1 MDFNMEKQG
10 VNRSEIVYEG
20 SAEQPVDCDVTLPD
34 YCPDIMRILRCTIT
48 PGIATAGASGD
59 RVTAEGTAVVRVI
72 YVSDSGRISCYE
84 QTVPFSKS
92 INVSG
97 LEENVCVR
105 AVASTQYCNC
115 RAVNQRRADIHGCI
129 AISFTVTAIKKQEI
143 LCGVNGAG
151 VQLRKKSMKIS
162 DMICRL
168 EKMFV
173 LNEVKELDEDSPAVL
188 RILHTRACARVSEV
202 KAITNKILLKG
213 EVWAKITY
221 CTDDGQVCC
230 VEHTMPI
237 SQIIEAEGIDENT
250 NNCVHLD
257 VCSFEAVPK
266 ADSAGEMKLMDI
278 TARVTAFVT
287 ACCEKELET
296 VCDAYSTEYEADC
309 EKQMMSLETLSGT
322 FSDICLCRG
331 TIEAPEA
338 VADITDVWCTG
349 VTEKSFIVSGKVKI
363 SGSLSVCVLYQ
374 SADSQPCMAEKSIDY
389 EYERDVSVQGANAR
403 CEPWVYP
410 GECVA
415 SAGGSG
421 KIEIKA
427 EINISA
433 EIYEINEDRIISN
446 ISVDESKTRQST
458 AAALTIYYS
467 EQGES
472 VWNIARRYNTTVE
485 AVMNENGLDSETV
498 GSRRMLLI
506 PSV

>member
-446 ISVDESKTRQST
+446 ITVDESKTRQST

>member
-1 MDFNMEKQG
+1 MDFNMEKQEIS
-10 VNRSEIVYEG
+10 RSEIVYDG
-20 SAEQPVDCDVTLPD
+20 SVEQPVDCDVTLPD

-48 PGIATAGASGD
+48 PGIASSGASGD
-59 RVTAEGTAVVRVI
+59 RVTAEGTAAVRII
-72 YVSDSGRISCYE
+72 YVSDSGKISCYE

-92 INVSG
+92 VNVSG
-97 LEENVCVR
+97 LGENVCVR
-105 AVASTQYCNC
+105 AAASAEYCNC

-129 AISFTVTAIKKQEI
+129 AVSFTVTAVKKQEI
-143 LCGVNGAG
+143 LCGVQGAG
-151 VQLRKKSMKIS
+151 VQLKKKNMKVS
-162 DMICRL
+162 STVCRL

-173 LNEVKELDEDSPAVL
+173 LNEVKELEEESPSVL
-188 RILHTRACARVSEV
+188 RILHTRACARAGEV

-266 ADSAGEMKLMDI
+266 ADSSGEMKLMDV
-278 TARVTAFVT
+278 TARVSAFVT
-287 ACCEKELET
+287 ASCEKEIET

-309 EKQMMSLETLSGT
+309 EKQMMSLEILSGT

-331 TIEAPEA
+331 SFEGSEDIAE
-338 VADITDVWCTG
+338 ITDVWCTG
-349 VTEKSFIVSGKVKI
+349 ITGKAFVNSGKVKI
-363 SGSLSVCVLYQ
+363 SGSLNVCVLYQ
-374 SADSQPCMAEKSIDY
+374 NTDSQPGMAEKAIDY
-389 EYERDVSVQGANAR
+389 EYERDVAVQGANAR
-403 CEPWVYP
+403 CEPWIYP
-410 GECVA
+410 GDCMA
-415 SAGGSG
+415 SAGVSG

-427 EINISA
+427 EINIGA
-433 EIYEINEDRIISN
+433 EIYEVSEDRIISS
-446 ISVDESKTRQST
+446 ISIDENKTRQNT

>member
-10 VNRSEIVYEG
+10 VNRMEIVYEA

-48 PGIATAGASGD
+48 PGIATAGATGD
-59 RVTAEGTAVVRVI
+59 RITAEGTAVVRVI
-72 YVSDSGRISCYE
+72 YVSDSGKISCYE

-92 INVSG
+92 VNVSG
-97 LEENVCVR
+97 LGEDVCVR
-105 AVASTQYCNC
+105 AAASTQYCNC
-115 RAVNQRRADIHGCI
+115 RAVNPRRADIHGCI

-151 VQLRKKSMKIS
+151 VQLKKKSMKVS

-213 EVWAKITY
+213 EVWGKITY
-221 CTDDGQVCC
+221 CTEEGQVCC

-257 VCSFEAVPK
+257 VCSFETVPK

-349 VTEKSFIVSGKVKI
+349 VTEKAFIVSGKVKI
-363 SGSLSVCVLYQ
+363 SGSLSLCVLYQ
-374 SADSQPCMAEKSIDY
+374 SADSQPCMAEKAIDY
-389 EYERDVSVQGANAR
+389 EYERDVSIQGANAR

-415 SAGGSG
+415 SAGASG

-433 EIYEINEDRIISN
+433 EIYEVSEDRIISN
-446 ISVDESKTRQST
+446 ITVDESKARQST

-467 EQGES
+467 EEGES

-485 AVMNENGLDSETV
+485 AVMNENNLDSETV

>member
-1 MDFNMEKQG
+1 MDFNMEKQEI
-10 VNRSEIVYEG
+10 NRIELVYEG

-48 PGIATAGASGD
+48 SGIASAGASGD
-59 RVTAEGTAVVRVI
+59 RVTAEGTAVVRII
-72 YVSDSGRISCYE
+72 YVSDSGKISCYE
-84 QTVPFSKS
+84 QTLPFSKS
-92 INVSG
+92 VNVSG
-97 LEENVCVR
+97 LGEDVCVR
-105 AVASTQYCNC
+105 AAASVQYCNC

-129 AISFTVTAIKKQEI
+129 AVSFAVTAVKKQEL
-143 LCGVNGAG
+143 LCGADGAG
-151 VQLRKKSMKIS
+151 VQLKKKSVKAS

-173 LNEVKELDEDSPAVL
+173 LNEVKELDDESPAVL
-188 RILHTRACARVSEV
+188 RILHTRACASVSEV

-213 EVWAKITY
+213 EVWAKIAY
-221 CTDDGQVCC
+221 CTDDGRVCC
-230 VEHTMPI
+230 VEHTMPV
-237 SQIIEAEGIDENT
+237 SQIIEAQGIDENT
-250 NNCVHLD
+250 DNCVHLD

-278 TARVTAFVT
+278 TARVSAFVT
-287 ACCEKELET
+287 ACREKELET
-296 VCDAYSTEYEADC
+296 VCDAYSTQYEAEC
-309 EKQMMSLETLSGT
+309 EKQMMSFETLSGS

-331 TIEAPEA
+331 SIEAPEA
-338 VADITDVWCTG
+338 VAEITDVWCTG
-349 VTEKSFIVSGKVKI
+349 VTEKAFIVSGKVKVN
-363 SGSLSVCVLYQ
+363 GSLGVCVLYQ
-374 SADSQPCMAEKSIDY
+374 NADSQPCLAERAIDY
-389 EYERDVSVQGANAR
+389 EYERDVAVQGPNAR

-410 GECVA
+410 GECMA
-415 SAGGSG
+415 SAGASG

-433 EIYEINEDRIISN
+433 EVYEVSEDRIISG
-446 ISVDESKTRQST
+446 ISVDESRARHSA

-467 EQGES
+467 EEGES

-485 AVMNENGLDSETV
+485 AVMNENGLESETV

>member
-10 VNRSEIVYEG
+10 INRSEIVYEG
-20 SAEQPVDCDVTLPD
+20 SVEQPVDCDVTLPD

-48 PGIATAGASGD
+48 PGIASAGASGD
-59 RVTAEGTAVVRVI
+59 RVTSEGTAVVRII
-72 YVSDSGRISCYE
+72 YVSDSGKISCYE

-92 INVSG
+92 VNVSG
-97 LEENVCVR
+97 LSENVCVR

-129 AISFTVTAIKKQEI
+129 AISFMVTAVKKQEI
-143 LCGVNGAG
+143 LCGVKGGG
-151 VQLRKKSMKIS
+151 VQLKKKNMKVS
-162 DMICRL
+162 DTICRL

-173 LNEVKELDEDSPAVL
+173 LNEVKELDEDSPAVM
-188 RILHTRACARVSEV
+188 RILNTRACARVSEV

-221 CTDDGQVCC
+221 CTEDGGVCC

-237 SQIIEAEGIDENT
+237 SQIIEAEGIDENS

-257 VCSFEAVPK
+257 VCSFEVVPK
-266 ADSAGEMKLMDI
+266 ADSASEMKLMDI
-278 TARVTAFVT
+278 TARVSAFVT
-287 ACCEKELET
+287 ASCEKELET

-309 EKQMMSLETLSGT
+309 EKQMMSLETLAGS

-338 VADITDVWCTG
+338 VSEIIDVWCTG
-349 VTEKSFIVSGKVKI
+349 VTEKAFIVSGKVKI

-374 SADSQPCMAEKSIDY
+374 SADSQPCMAEKTLDY
-389 EYERDVSVQGANAR
+389 EYERDVSMSGANGR

-415 SAGGSG
+415 SGGGSG

-433 EIYEINEDRIISN
+433 ELYEVNEDRIISS
-446 ISVDESKTRQST
+446 IAVDESKARQNT

-485 AVMNENGLDSETV
+485 AVMNENGLDSETI

>member
-1 MDFNMEKQG
+1 MEKQG
-10 VNRSEIVYEG
+10 VNRMEIVYEA

-59 RVTAEGTAVVRVI
+59 RITAEGTAVVRVI
-72 YVSDSGRISCYE
+72 YVSDSGKISCYE

-92 INVSG
+92 VNVSG
-97 LEENVCVR
+97 LGEDVCVR
-105 AVASTQYCNC
+105 ASASTQYCNC

-143 LCGVNGAG
+143 LCGVRGAG
-151 VQLRKKSMKIS
+151 VQLKKKSMKVS

-173 LNEVKELDEDSPAVL
+173 LNEVKELDEESPAVL

-221 CTDDGQVCC
+221 CTDEGQVCC

-331 TIEAPEA
+331 SIEAPEA

-349 VTEKSFIVSGKVKI
+349 VTEKAFIVSGKVKI

-374 SADSQPCMAEKSIDY
+374 SADSQPCMAEKAIDY

-415 SAGGSG
+415 SAGASG

-433 EIYEINEDRIISN
+433 EIYEISEDRIISN
-446 ISVDESKTRQST
+446 ITVDESRARQST

-467 EQGES
+467 EEGES

-485 AVMNENGLDSETV
+485 AVMNENNLDSETV

>member
-10 VNRSEIVYEG
+10 VNRMEIVYEA

-59 RVTAEGTAVVRVI
+59 RITAEGTAVVRVI

-92 INVSG
+92 VNVSG
-97 LEENVCVR
+97 LGEDVCVR
-105 AVASTQYCNC
+105 AAASTQYCNC

-151 VQLRKKSMKIS
+151 VQLKKKSMKVS

-213 EVWAKITY
+213 EVWGKITY
-221 CTDDGQVCC
+221 CTEEGQVCC

-257 VCSFEAVPK
+257 VCSFETVPK

-349 VTEKSFIVSGKVKI
+349 VTEKAFIVSGKVKI
-363 SGSLSVCVLYQ
+363 SGSLSLCVLYQ
-374 SADSQPCMAEKSIDY
+374 SADSQPCMAEKAIDY
-389 EYERDVSVQGANAR
+389 EYERDVSIQGANAR

-415 SAGGSG
+415 SAGASG

-433 EIYEINEDRIISN
+433 EIYEVSEDRIISN
-446 ISVDESKTRQST
+446 ITVDESKARQST

-467 EQGES
+467 EEGES

-485 AVMNENGLDSETV
+485 AVMNENNLDSETV

>member
-10 VNRSEIVYEG
+10 VNRMEIVYEA

-59 RVTAEGTAVVRVI
+59 RITAEGTAVVRVI
-72 YVSDSGRISCYE
+72 YVSDSGKISCYE

-92 INVSG
+92 VNVSG
-97 LEENVCVR
+97 LGEDVCVR
-105 AVASTQYCNC
+105 AAASTQYCNC

-129 AISFTVTAIKKQEI
+129 AISFTVTAIKKQGI

-151 VQLRKKSMKIS
+151 VQLKKKSIKVS

-213 EVWAKITY
+213 EVWGKITY
-221 CTDDGQVCC
+221 CTEEGQVCC

-257 VCSFEAVPK
+257 VCSFETVPK

-349 VTEKSFIVSGKVKI
+349 VTEKAFIVSGKVKI
-363 SGSLSVCVLYQ
+363 SGSLSLCVLYQ
-374 SADSQPCMAEKSIDY
+374 SADSQPCMAEKAIDY
-389 EYERDVSVQGANAR
+389 EYERDVSIQGANAR

-415 SAGGSG
+415 SAAGSG

-427 EINISA
+427 EINIST
-433 EIYEINEDRIISN
+433 EIYEVSEDRIISN
-446 ISVDESKTRQST
+446 ITVDESKARQST

-467 EQGES
+467 EEGES

-485 AVMNENGLDSETV
+485 AVMNENNLDSETV

>member
-10 VNRSEIVYEG
+10 VNRMEIVYEA

-59 RVTAEGTAVVRVI
+59 RITAEGTAVVRVI

-92 INVSG
+92 VNVSSLG
-97 LEENVCVR
+97 EDVCVR
-105 AVASTQYCNC
+105 AAASTQYCNC

-151 VQLRKKSMKIS
+151 VQLKKKSIKVS

-213 EVWAKITY
+213 EVWGKITY
-221 CTDDGQVCC
+221 CTEEGQVCC

-257 VCSFEAVPK
+257 VCSFETVPK

-349 VTEKSFIVSGKVKI
+349 VTEKAFIVSGKVKI
-363 SGSLSVCVLYQ
+363 SGSLSLCVLYQ
-374 SADSQPCMAEKSIDY
+374 SADSQPCMAEKAIDY
-389 EYERDVSVQGANAR
+389 EYERDVSIQGANAR

-415 SAGGSG
+415 SAAGSG

-433 EIYEINEDRIISN
+433 EIYEVSEDRIISN
-446 ISVDESKTRQST
+446 ITVDESKARQST

-467 EQGES
+467 EEGES

-485 AVMNENGLDSETV
+485 AVMNENNLDSETV

>member
-10 VNRSEIVYEG
+10 VNRMEIVYEA

-59 RVTAEGTAVVRVI
+59 RITAEGTAVVRVI
-72 YVSDSGRISCYE
+72 YVSDSGKISCYE

-92 INVSG
+92 VNVSG
-97 LEENVCVR
+97 LGEDVCVR
-105 AVASTQYCNC
+105 AAASTQYCNC

-151 VQLRKKSMKIS
+151 VQLKKKSMKVS

-188 RILHTRACARVSEV
+188 RILHTRACVRVSEV

-213 EVWAKITY
+213 EVWGKITY
-221 CTDDGQVCC
+221 CTEDGQVCC

-257 VCSFEAVPK
+257 VCSFETVPK

-349 VTEKSFIVSGKVKI
+349 VTEKAFIVSGKVKI
-363 SGSLSVCVLYQ
+363 SGSLSLCVLYQ
-374 SADSQPCMAEKSIDY
+374 SADSQPCMAEKAIDY
-389 EYERDVSVQGANAR
+389 EYERDVSIQGANAR

-415 SAGGSG
+415 SAAGSG

-433 EIYEINEDRIISN
+433 EIYEVSEDRIISN
-446 ISVDESKTRQST
+446 ITVDESKARQST

-467 EQGES
+467 EEGES

-485 AVMNENGLDSETV
+485 AVMNENNLDSETV

>member
-10 VNRSEIVYEG
+10 VNRMEIVYEA

-48 PGIATAGASGD
+48 PGIATAGATGD
-59 RVTAEGTAVVRVI
+59 RITAEGTAVVRVI
-72 YVSDSGRISCYE
+72 YVSDSGKISCYE

-92 INVSG
+92 VNVSG
-97 LEENVCVR
+97 LGEDVCVR
-105 AVASTQYCNC
+105 AAASTQYCNC

-151 VQLRKKSMKIS
+151 VQLKKKSMKVS

-213 EVWAKITY
+213 EVWGKITY
-221 CTDDGQVCC
+221 CTEEGQVCC

-257 VCSFEAVPK
+257 VCSFETVPK

-349 VTEKSFIVSGKVKI
+349 VTEKAFIVSGKVKI
-363 SGSLSVCVLYQ
+363 SGSLSLCVLYQ
-374 SADSQPCMAEKSIDY
+374 SADSQPCMAEKAIDY
-389 EYERDVSVQGANAR
+389 EYERDVSIQGANAR

-415 SAGGSG
+415 SAAGSG
-421 KIEIKA
+421 KIGIKA

-433 EIYEINEDRIISN
+433 EIYEVSEDRIISN
-446 ISVDESKTRQST
+446 ITVDESKARQST

-467 EQGES
+467 EEGES

-485 AVMNENGLDSETV
+485 AVMNENNLDSETV

>member
-1 MDFNMEKQG
+1 MEKQG
-10 VNRSEIVYEG
+10 VNRMEIVYEA

-59 RVTAEGTAVVRVI
+59 RITAEGTAVVRVI
-72 YVSDSGRISCYE
+72 YVSDSGKISCYE

-92 INVSG
+92 VNVSG
-97 LEENVCVR
+97 LGEDVCVR
-105 AVASTQYCNC
+105 AAASTQYCNC

-129 AISFTVTAIKKQEI
+129 AISFTVMAIKKQEI
-143 LCGVNGAG
+143 LCGVRGAG
-151 VQLRKKSMKIS
+151 VQLKKKSMKVS
-162 DMICRL
+162 DMICRM

-213 EVWAKITY
+213 EVWGKITY
-221 CTDDGQVCC
+221 CTEDGQVCC

-237 SQIIEAEGIDENT
+237 SQIIEAQGIDENT

-309 EKQMMSLETLSGT
+309 EKQMMSLETLLGT

-331 TIEAPEA
+331 SIEAPEA

-349 VTEKSFIVSGKVKI
+349 VTEKAFIVSGKVKI
-363 SGSLSVCVLYQ
+363 SGSLSLCVLYQ
-374 SADSQPCMAEKSIDY
+374 SADSQPCMAEKAIDY
-389 EYERDVSVQGANAR
+389 EYERDVSIQGANAR

-415 SAGGSG
+415 SAAGSG

-433 EIYEINEDRIISN
+433 EIYEVSEDRIISN
-446 ISVDESKTRQST
+446 ITVDESKVRQST

-467 EQGES
+467 EEGES

-485 AVMNENGLDSETV
+485 AVMNENNLDSETV

>member
-10 VNRSEIVYEG
+10 VNRMEIVYEA

-48 PGIATAGASGD
+48 PGIATAGVTGD
-59 RVTAEGTAVVRVI
+59 RITAEGTAVVRVI
-72 YVSDSGRISCYE
+72 YVSDSGKISCYE

-92 INVSG
+92 VNVSG
-97 LEENVCVR
+97 LGEDVCVR
-105 AVASTQYCNC
+105 AAASTQYCNC

-129 AISFTVTAIKKQEI
+129 AISFTATAIKKQEI

-151 VQLRKKSMKIS
+151 VQLKKKSMKVS

-213 EVWAKITY
+213 EVWGKITY
-221 CTDDGQVCC
+221 CTEEGQVCC

-257 VCSFEAVPK
+257 VCSFETVPK

-349 VTEKSFIVSGKVKI
+349 VTEKAFIVSGKVKI
-363 SGSLSVCVLYQ
+363 SGSLSLCVLYQ
-374 SADSQPCMAEKSIDY
+374 SADSQPCMAEKAIDY
-389 EYERDVSVQGANAR
+389 EYERDVSIQGANAR

-415 SAGGSG
+415 SAAGSG

-433 EIYEINEDRIISN
+433 EIYEVSEDRIISN
-446 ISVDESKTRQST
+446 ITVDESKARQST

-467 EQGES
+467 EEGES

-485 AVMNENGLDSETV
+485 AVMNENNLDSETV

>member
-1 MDFNMEKQG
+1 
-10 VNRSEIVYEG
+10 
-20 SAEQPVDCDVTLPD
+20 
-34 YCPDIMRILRCTIT
+34 
-48 PGIATAGASGD
+48 
-59 RVTAEGTAVVRVI
+59 
-72 YVSDSGRISCYE
+72 
-84 QTVPFSKS
+84 
-92 INVSG
+92 
-97 LEENVCVR
+97 
-105 AVASTQYCNC
+105 
-115 RAVNQRRADIHGCI
+115 
-129 AISFTVTAIKKQEI
+129 
-143 LCGVNGAG
+143 
-151 VQLRKKSMKIS
+151 MKVS

-213 EVWAKITY
+213 EVWGKITY
-221 CTDDGQVCC
+221 CTEEGQVCC

-349 VTEKSFIVSGKVKI
+349 VTEKAFIVSGKVKI
-363 SGSLSVCVLYQ
+363 SGSLSLCVLYQ
-374 SADSQPCMAEKSIDY
+374 SADSQPCMAEKAIDY
-389 EYERDVSVQGANAR
+389 EYERDVSIQGANAR

-415 SAGGSG
+415 SAGASG

-433 EIYEINEDRIISN
+433 EIYEVSEDRIISN
-446 ISVDESKTRQST
+446 ITVDESKARQST

-467 EQGES
+467 EEGES

-485 AVMNENGLDSETV
+485 AVMNENNLDSETV

>member
-10 VNRSEIVYEG
+10 VNRMEIVYEA

-446 ISVDESKTRQST
+446 ITVDESKTRQST

>member
-48 PGIATAGASGD
+48 PGIATAGATGD

-237 SQIIEAEGIDENT
+237 SQIIEADGIDENT

-467 EQGES
+467 EEGES

-485 AVMNENGLDSETV
+485 AVMNENNLDSETV

>member
-10 VNRSEIVYEG
+10 VNRMEIVYEA

-59 RVTAEGTAVVRVI
+59 RITAEGTAVVRVI
-72 YVSDSGRISCYE
+72 YVSDSGKISCYE

-92 INVSG
+92 VNVSG
-97 LEENVCVR
+97 LGEDVCVR
-105 AVASTQYCNC
+105 AAASTQYCNC

-151 VQLRKKSMKIS
+151 VQLKKKSMKVS

-213 EVWAKITY
+213 EVWGKITY
-221 CTDDGQVCC
+221 CTEDGQVCC

-257 VCSFEAVPK
+257 VCSFETVPK

-349 VTEKSFIVSGKVKI
+349 VTEKVFIVSGKVKI
-363 SGSLSVCVLYQ
+363 SGSLSLCVLYQ
-374 SADSQPCMAEKSIDY
+374 SADSQPCMAEKAIDY
-389 EYERDVSVQGANAR
+389 EYERDVSIQGANAR

-415 SAGGSG
+415 SAAGSG

-433 EIYEINEDRIISN
+433 EIYEISEDRIISN
-446 ISVDESKTRQST
+446 ITVDESKARQST

-467 EQGES
+467 EEGES

-485 AVMNENGLDSETV
+485 AVMNENNLDSETV

>member
-10 VNRSEIVYEG
+10 VNRMEIVYEA

-59 RVTAEGTAVVRVI
+59 RITAEGTAVVRVI
-72 YVSDSGRISCYE
+72 YVSDSGKISCYE

-92 INVSG
+92 VNVSCLG
-97 LEENVCVR
+97 EDVCVR
-105 AVASTQYCNC
+105 AAASTQYCNC

-151 VQLRKKSMKIS
+151 VQLKKKSMKVS

-213 EVWAKITY
+213 EVWGKITY
-221 CTDDGQVCC
+221 CTEEGQVCC

-257 VCSFEAVPK
+257 VCSFETVPK

-349 VTEKSFIVSGKVKI
+349 VTEKAFIVSGKVKI
-363 SGSLSVCVLYQ
+363 SGSLSLCVLYQ
-374 SADSQPCMAEKSIDY
+374 SADSQPCMAEKAIDY
-389 EYERDVSVQGANAR
+389 EYERDVSIQGANAR

-415 SAGGSG
+415 SAAGSG

-433 EIYEINEDRIISN
+433 EIYEVSEDRIISN
-446 ISVDESKTRQST
+446 ITVDESKARQST

-467 EQGES
+467 EEGES

-485 AVMNENGLDSETV
+485 AVMNENNLDSETV

>member
-10 VNRSEIVYEG
+10 VNRMEIVYEA

-59 RVTAEGTAVVRVI
+59 RITAEGTAVVRVI
-72 YVSDSGRISCYE
+72 YVSDSGKISCYE

-92 INVSG
+92 VNVSG
-97 LEENVCVR
+97 LGEDVCVR
-105 AVASTQYCNC
+105 AAASTQYCNC

-151 VQLRKKSMKIS
+151 VQLKKKSIKVS

-213 EVWAKITY
+213 EVWGKITY
-221 CTDDGQVCC
+221 CTEEGQVCC

-257 VCSFEAVPK
+257 VCSFETVPK

-349 VTEKSFIVSGKVKI
+349 VTEKAFIVSGKVKI
-363 SGSLSVCVLYQ
+363 SGSLSLCVLYQ
-374 SADSQPCMAEKSIDY
+374 SADSQPCMAEKAIDY
-389 EYERDVSVQGANAR
+389 EYERDVSIQGANAR

-415 SAGGSG
+415 SAAGSG

-427 EINISA
+427 EINIST
-433 EIYEINEDRIISN
+433 EIYEVSEDRIISN
-446 ISVDESKTRQST
+446 ITVDESKARQST

-467 EQGES
+467 EEGES

-485 AVMNENGLDSETV
+485 AVMNENNLDSETV

>member
-10 VNRSEIVYEG
+10 VNRMEIVYEA

-59 RVTAEGTAVVRVI
+59 RITAEGTAVVRVI
-72 YVSDSGRISCYE
+72 YVSDSGKISCYE

-92 INVSG
+92 VNVSG
-97 LEENVCVR
+97 LGEDVCVR
-105 AVASTQYCNC
+105 AAASTQYCNC

-143 LCGVNGAG
+143 LCGINGAG
-151 VQLRKKSMKIS
+151 VQLKKKSMKVS

-213 EVWAKITY
+213 EVWGKITY
-221 CTDDGQVCC
+221 CTEDGQVCC

-237 SQIIEAEGIDENT
+237 SQIIEAQGIDENT

-257 VCSFEAVPK
+257 VCSFETVPK

-349 VTEKSFIVSGKVKI
+349 VTEKAFIVSGKVKI
-363 SGSLSVCVLYQ
+363 SGSLSLCVLYQ
-374 SADSQPCMAEKSIDY
+374 SADSQPCMAEKAIDY
-389 EYERDVSVQGANAR
+389 EYERDVSIQGANAR

-415 SAGGSG
+415 SAAGSG

-433 EIYEINEDRIISN
+433 EIYEVSEDRIISN
-446 ISVDESKTRQST
+446 ITVDESKARQST

-467 EQGES
+467 EEGES

-485 AVMNENGLDSETV
+485 AVMNENNLDSETV

>member
-10 VNRSEIVYEG
+10 VNRMEIVYEA

-59 RVTAEGTAVVRVI
+59 RITAEGTAVVRVI

-92 INVSG
+92 VNVSG
-97 LEENVCVR
+97 LGEDVCVR
-105 AVASTQYCNC
+105 AAASTQYCNC

-151 VQLRKKSMKIS
+151 VQLKKKSMKVS

-213 EVWAKITY
+213 EVWGKITY
-221 CTDDGQVCC
+221 CTEEGQVCC

-257 VCSFEAVPK
+257 VCSFETVPK
-266 ADSAGEMKLMDI
+266 ADSTGEMKLMDI

-349 VTEKSFIVSGKVKI
+349 VTEKAFIVSGNVKI
-363 SGSLSVCVLYQ
+363 SGSLSLCVLYQ
-374 SADSQPCMAEKSIDY
+374 SADSQPCMAEKAIDY
-389 EYERDVSVQGANAR
+389 EYERDVSIQGANAR

-415 SAGGSG
+415 SAGASG

-433 EIYEINEDRIISN
+433 EIYEVSEDRIISN
-446 ISVDESKTRQST
+446 ITVDESKARQST

-467 EQGES
+467 EEGES

-485 AVMNENGLDSETV
+485 AVMNENNLDSETV

>member
-10 VNRSEIVYEG
+10 VNRMEIVYEA

-59 RVTAEGTAVVRVI
+59 RITAEGTAVVRVI

-84 QTVPFSKS
+84 QIVPFSKS
-92 INVSG
+92 VNVSG
-97 LEENVCVR
+97 LGEDVCVR
-105 AVASTQYCNC
+105 AAASTQYCNC

-151 VQLRKKSMKIS
+151 VQLKKKSIKVS

-213 EVWAKITY
+213 EVWGKITY
-221 CTDDGQVCC
+221 CTEEGQVCC

-257 VCSFEAVPK
+257 VCSFETVPK

-331 TIEAPEA
+331 TIEATEA

-349 VTEKSFIVSGKVKI
+349 VTEKAFIVSGKVKI
-363 SGSLSVCVLYQ
+363 SGSLSLCVLYQ
-374 SADSQPCMAEKSIDY
+374 SADSQPCMAEKAIDY
-389 EYERDVSVQGANAR
+389 EYERDVSIQGANAR

-415 SAGGSG
+415 SAAGSG

-433 EIYEINEDRIISN
+433 EIYEVSEDRIISN
-446 ISVDESKTRQST
+446 ITVDESKARQST

-467 EQGES
+467 EEGES

-485 AVMNENGLDSETV
+485 AVMNENNLDSETV

>member
-10 VNRSEIVYEG
+10 INRIEAVYEG
-20 SAEQPVDCDVTLPD
+20 SVEQPVDCDVTLPD

-48 PGIATAGASGD
+48 PGIASAGASGD
-59 RVTAEGTAVVRVI
+59 RITAEGTAVVRVI
-72 YVSDSGRISCYE
+72 YVSDSGKISCYE
-84 QTVPFSKS
+84 QTLPFSKS
-92 INVSG
+92 VNVSG
-97 LEENVCVR
+97 LSEDVCVR
-105 AVASTQYCNC
+105 ASASAQYCNC

-129 AISFTVTAIKKQEI
+129 AISFTVTSVKKQEI
-143 LCGVNGAG
+143 LCGAKGAG
-151 VQLRKKSMKIS
+151 VQLRKKNIKVS
-162 DMICRL
+162 DIICRL
-168 EKMFV
+168 EKMFI
-173 LNEVKELDEDSPAVL
+173 LNEVKELDEESPAVL
-188 RILHTRACARVSEV
+188 RILYTRALARVTEV

-221 CTDDGQVCC
+221 CADDGQVCC

-237 SQIIEAEGIDENT
+237 SQIIEAQGVDENT
-250 NNCVHLD
+250 DNCVHLE

-278 TARVTAFVT
+278 TARVSAFVT
-287 ACCEKELET
+287 SCREKELET

-331 TIEAPEA
+331 GLEAPEA
-338 VADITDVWCTG
+338 VAEIIDVWCTG
-349 VTEKSFIVSGKVKI
+349 VTEKAFVVSGKVKI
-363 SGSLSVCVLYQ
+363 SGSFGVCVIYQ
-374 SADSQPCMAEKSIDY
+374 NADSQPCMAEKAIDY
-389 EYERDVSVQGANAR
+389 EYERDVAVQGQNAR

-433 EIYEINEDRIISN
+433 EIYEVSEDRVISG
-446 ISVDESKTRQST
+446 IAVDEGKVRQNT

>member
-10 VNRSEIVYEG
+10 VNRMEIVYEA

>member
-10 VNRSEIVYEG
+10 VNRMEIVYEA

-48 PGIATAGASGD
+48 PGIATSGASGD
-59 RVTAEGTAVVRVI
+59 RITAEGTAVVRVI
-72 YVSDSGRISCYE
+72 YVSDSGKISCYE

-92 INVSG
+92 VNVSG
-97 LEENVCVR
+97 LGEDVCVR
-105 AVASTQYCNC
+105 ATASTQYCNC

-129 AISFTVTAIKKQEI
+129 AISCTVTAIKKQEI
-143 LCGVNGAG
+143 LCGVRGAG
-151 VQLRKKSMKIS
+151 VQLKKKSMKVS

-173 LNEVKELDEDSPAVL
+173 LNEVKELDEESPAVL

-213 EVWAKITY
+213 EVWGKITY
-221 CTDDGQVCC
+221 CTEDGQVCC

-257 VCSFEAVPK
+257 VCSFETVPK

-349 VTEKSFIVSGKVKI
+349 VTEKAFIVSGKVKI
-363 SGSLSVCVLYQ
+363 SGSLSLCVLYQ
-374 SADSQPCMAEKSIDY
+374 SADSQPCMAEKAIDY
-389 EYERDVSVQGANAR
+389 EYERDVSIQGANAR

-415 SAGGSG
+415 SAAGSG

-433 EIYEINEDRIISN
+433 EIYEVSEDRIISN
-446 ISVDESKTRQST
+446 ITVDESKARQST

-467 EQGES
+467 EEGES

-485 AVMNENGLDSETV
+485 AVMNENNLDSETV

>member
-48 PGIATAGASGD
+48 PGIATAGATGD

>member
-48 PGIATAGASGD
+48 PGIATAGATGD

-237 SQIIEAEGIDENT
+237 SQIIEADGIDENT

>member
-10 VNRSEIVYEG
+10 VNRMEIVYEA

-59 RVTAEGTAVVRVI
+59 RITAEGTAVVRVI
-72 YVSDSGRISCYE
+72 YVSDSGKISCYE

-92 INVSG
+92 VNVSG
-97 LEENVCVR
+97 LGEDVCVR
-105 AVASTQYCNC
+105 AAASTQYCNC

-151 VQLRKKSMKIS
+151 VQLKKKSMKVS

-213 EVWAKITY
+213 EVWGKITY
-221 CTDDGQVCC
+221 CTEDGQVCC

-257 VCSFEAVPK
+257 VCSFETVPK

-349 VTEKSFIVSGKVKI
+349 VTEKAFIVSGKVKI
-363 SGSLSVCVLYQ
+363 SGSLSLCVLYQ
-374 SADSQPCMAEKSIDY
+374 SADSQPCMAEKAIDY
-389 EYERDVSVQGANAR
+389 EYERDVSIQGANAR

-415 SAGGSG
+415 SAAGSG

-433 EIYEINEDRIISN
+433 EIYEVSEDRIISN
-446 ISVDESKTRQST
+446 ITVDESKARQST

-467 EQGES
+467 EEGES

-485 AVMNENGLDSETV
+485 AVMNENNLDSETV

>member
-10 VNRSEIVYEG
+10 VNRMEIVYEA

-59 RVTAEGTAVVRVI
+59 RITAEGTAVVRVI
-72 YVSDSGRISCYE
+72 YVSDSGKISCYE

-92 INVSG
+92 VNVSG
-97 LEENVCVR
+97 LGEDVCVR
-105 AVASTQYCNC
+105 AAASTQYCNC

-151 VQLRKKSMKIS
+151 VQLKKKSMKVS

-213 EVWAKITY
+213 EVWGKITY
-221 CTDDGQVCC
+221 CTEEGQVCC

-257 VCSFEAVPK
+257 VCSFETVPK

-349 VTEKSFIVSGKVKI
+349 VTEKAFIVSGKVKI
-363 SGSLSVCVLYQ
+363 SGSLSLCVLYQ
-374 SADSQPCMAEKSIDY
+374 SADSQPCMAEKAIDY
-389 EYERDVSVQGANAR
+389 EYERDVSIQGANAR

-415 SAGGSG
+415 SAAGSG

-433 EIYEINEDRIISN
+433 EIYEVSEDRIISN
-446 ISVDESKTRQST
+446 ITVDESKARQST

-467 EQGES
+467 EEGES

-485 AVMNENGLDSETV
+485 AVMNENNLDSETV

>member
-10 VNRSEIVYEG
+10 VNRMEIVYEA

-34 YCPDIMRILRCTIT
+34 YCPDIMRILRCIIT
-48 PGIATAGASGD
+48 PGIATAGVTGD
-59 RVTAEGTAVVRVI
+59 RITAEGTAVVRVI

-92 INVSG
+92 VNVSG
-97 LEENVCVR
+97 LGEDVCVR
-105 AVASTQYCNC
+105 AAASTQYCNC

-129 AISFTVTAIKKQEI
+129 AISFTATAIKKQEI

-151 VQLRKKSMKIS
+151 VQLKKKSMKVS

-213 EVWAKITY
+213 EVWGKITY
-221 CTDDGQVCC
+221 CTEEGQVCC

-257 VCSFEAVPK
+257 VCSFETVPK

-349 VTEKSFIVSGKVKI
+349 VTEKAFIVSGKVKI
-363 SGSLSVCVLYQ
+363 SGSLSLCVLYQ
-374 SADSQPCMAEKSIDY
+374 SADSQPCMAEKAIDY
-389 EYERDVSVQGANAR
+389 EYERDVSIQGANAR

-415 SAGGSG
+415 SAAGSG

-433 EIYEINEDRIISN
+433 EIYEVSEDRIISN
-446 ISVDESKTRQST
+446 ITVDESKARQST

-467 EQGES
+467 EEGES

-485 AVMNENGLDSETV
+485 AVMNENNLDSETV

>member
-10 VNRSEIVYEG
+10 VNRMEIVYEA

-48 PGIATAGASGD
+48 PGIATAGATGD
-59 RVTAEGTAVVRVI
+59 RITAEGTAVVRVI
-72 YVSDSGRISCYE
+72 YVSDSGKISCYE

-92 INVSG
+92 VNVSG
-97 LEENVCVR
+97 LGEDVCVR
-105 AVASTQYCNC
+105 AAASTQYCNC

-151 VQLRKKSMKIS
+151 VQLKKKSIKVS

-213 EVWAKITY
+213 EVWGKITY
-221 CTDDGQVCC
+221 CTEEGQVCC

-257 VCSFEAVPK
+257 VCSFETVPK

-349 VTEKSFIVSGKVKI
+349 VTEKAFIVSGKVKI
-363 SGSLSVCVLYQ
+363 SGSLSLCVLYQ
-374 SADSQPCMAEKSIDY
+374 SADSQPCMAEKAIDY
-389 EYERDVSVQGANAR
+389 EYERDVSIQGANAR

-415 SAGGSG
+415 SAAGSG

-433 EIYEINEDRIISN
+433 EIYEVSEDRIISN
-446 ISVDESKTRQST
+446 ITVDESKARQST

-467 EQGES
+467 EEGES

-485 AVMNENGLDSETV
+485 AVMNENNLDSETV

>member
-467 EQGES
+467 EEGES

-485 AVMNENGLDSETV
+485 AVMNENNLDSETV

>member
-10 VNRSEIVYEG
+10 VNRMEIVYEA

-59 RVTAEGTAVVRVI
+59 RITAEGTAVVRVI

-92 INVSG
+92 VNVSG
-97 LEENVCVR
+97 LGEDVCVR
-105 AVASTQYCNC
+105 AAASTQYCNC

-129 AISFTVTAIKKQEI
+129 AISFTATAIKKQEI

-151 VQLRKKSMKIS
+151 VQLKKKSMKVS

-213 EVWAKITY
+213 EVWGKITY
-221 CTDDGQVCC
+221 CTEDGQVCC

-257 VCSFEAVPK
+257 VCSFETVPK

-349 VTEKSFIVSGKVKI
+349 VTEKAFIVSGKVKI
-363 SGSLSVCVLYQ
+363 SGSLSLCVLYQ
-374 SADSQPCMAEKSIDY
+374 SADSQPCMAEKAIDY
-389 EYERDVSVQGANAR
+389 EYERDVSIQGANAR

-415 SAGGSG
+415 SAAGSG

-433 EIYEINEDRIISN
+433 EIYEVSEDRIISN
-446 ISVDESKTRQST
+446 ITVDESKARQST

-467 EQGES
+467 EEGES

-485 AVMNENGLDSETV
+485 AVMNENNLDSETV

>member
-309 EKQMMSLETLSGT
+309 EKQMMSLETLSGA